1 MNITIR
7 PLEQVDLAAAE
18 RIFRLAFG
26 TFLGLPDP
34 MSFMGDADLI
44 KTRWLASPSA
54 AFGAYSDGEGELIG
68 SNFAANWGSF
78 GFLGP
83 LTVRPDL
90 WEKGV
95 ATRLLQAT
103 MEHFEKWGTRQA
115 ALFTFPQSAKHIA
128 LYQKF
133 GFWPQFLTPVMA
145 KAIGQRQEGGGW
157 SLHSK
162 TPASEQAL
170 SLRQCFELTDAVF
183 PGLDLE
189 REIRALADQR
199 IGDTVLVRERD
210 VVMALAICHI
220 GKGSEAGSGSTYIK
234 FGAVRPGKD
243 APAVFNRLLSACEAL
258 AAERGTRRLLAGVNM
273 ARHQAY
279 RAMIDRG
286 FRTYLQGVAMQRPNE
301 AGYNR
306 PDCFVIDDWR

>member
-7 PLEQVDLAAAE
+7 PLEKTDLTAAE

-34 MSFMGDADLI
+34 MSFMGDADLV
-44 KTRWLASPSA
+44 KTRWLAGPSA
-54 AFGAYSDGEGELIG
+54 AFGAYSDGKLIG

-78 GFLGP
+78 GFFGP

-95 ATRLLQAT
+95 AKQLLQAT
-103 MEHFEKWGTRQA
+103 MELFEKWGTRQA
-115 ALFTFPQSAKHIA
+115 ALFTFPQSPKHIA

-133 GFWPQFLTPVMA
+133 GFWPQFLTPVMS
-145 KAIGQRQEGGGW
+145 KVIEQRQEGGGW
-157 SLHSK
+157 SLYSK
-162 TPASEQAL
+162 TPVSEQES
-170 SLRQCFELTDAVF
+170 SLRQCFALTDAIF

-189 REIRALADQR
+189 REIRALCDQR
-199 IGDTVLVRERD
+199 IGDTVLLRD
-210 VVMALAICHI
+210 GDALMALAICHI
-220 GKGSEAGSGSTYIK
+220 GKGSEAGTGSTYVK
-234 FGAVRPGKD
+234 FGAVRPGRD
-243 APAVFNRLLSACEAL
+243 APGLFDRLLSACEAL
-258 AAERGTRRLLAGVNM
+258 GAERGAPQLVAGVNM

-286 FRTYLQGVAMQRPNE
+286 FRTFLQGVAMQRPNE